1 MMPYLE
7 YELDEVKK
15 KLELTSDREYYIGRD
30 SKCAVALENM
40 AKISRRHCVI
50 YFNSNTSSYAL
61 ADMYST
67 NGTLLNGRKIG
78 HHDVLLRSGDEI
90 QVGLV
95 KFRFCIPESQ
105 TQTQPV
111 RTKSTEI
118 QTIAKAPLSMVK
130 PSEKKNFESPFKVGD
145 HLSNGV
151 ISAILSETAESA
163 LYLVTDRIGEKTA
176 MKVFKGTP
184 TDSSAGKDLAGIAA
198 IIPETDTGLL
208 PYTGAGSLDNGL
220 CYYSIPYREEPSYA
234 LLISSMAPI
243 SEGRSLPL
251 IYSAALILDKA
262 NRNGIIHGD
271 LKPDKIFF
279 IPRESNRILGCGI
292 ARWRRKYFPEDTMRP
307 QQWYASPELTADE
320 EITWQADLYSLGII
334 FFQMLTGVL
343 PFRSDSP
350 EELAHLHKE
359 QPLPLL
365 RDRNPQVDVSAVTA
379 GILAR
384 MTMKETRHRY
394 SSWDEL
400 LSALAKANSQLK
412 NNHKTES

>member
-1 MMPYLE
+1 MPYLE
-7 YELDEVKK
+7 YEVDGAKK
-15 KLELTSDREYYIGRD
+15 KLELTPDREYYIGRD
-30 SKCAVALENM
+30 SKCAIVLENM

-90 QVGLV
+90 QTGPVTFL
-95 KFRFCIPESQ
+95 FRIPDSQ
-105 TQTQPV
+105 TQTQPIK
-111 RTKSTEI
+111 TKSTRLH
-118 QTIAKAPLSMVK
+118 TISKTPLSVVK
-130 PSEKKNFESPFKVGD
+130 PSEKKVFESPFKVGD
-145 HLSNGV
+145 HLSNGL

-163 LYLVTDRIGEKTA
+163 LYLMTDRAGEKSA

-184 TDSSAGKDLAGIAA
+184 TDSAAGKELAGIAA
-198 IIPETDTGLL
+198 IIPNTDTGLL
-208 PYTGAGSLDNGL
+208 PYISAGSLDNGL
-220 CYYSIPYREEPSYA
+220 CYYSVPYREEPSYA

-243 SEGRSLPL
+243 SEGRTLPL

-262 NRNGIIHGD
+262 NQNGIIHGD

-279 IPRESNRILGCGI
+279 IPKESNRILGCGI

-307 QQWYASPELTADE
+307 QQWYASPELTGDGE
-320 EITWQADLYSLGII
+320 VTWQSDLYSLGIL

-350 EELAHLHKE
+350 EELARLHKE
-359 QPLPLL
+359 QPLPLP
-365 RDRNPQVDVSAVTA
+365 RDRNPQADISAVTS

-384 MTMKETRHRY
+384 MTMKEPRHRY
-394 SSWDEL
+394 NSWDEF
-400 LSALAKANSQLK
+400 LSALAKSNSQLK